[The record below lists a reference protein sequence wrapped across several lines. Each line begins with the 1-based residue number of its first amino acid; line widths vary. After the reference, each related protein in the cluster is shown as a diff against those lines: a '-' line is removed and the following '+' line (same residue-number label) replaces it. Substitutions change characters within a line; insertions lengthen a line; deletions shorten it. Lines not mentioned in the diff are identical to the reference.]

1 MSFFF
6 FFYFLNLYNSFIL
19 KNYVNNRI
27 NKIYMGCDYYIDKNL
42 YIYDKS
48 DTVLSYI
55 NLEKQKCYFWDMMMM
70 MMMIVTIKII
80 IIIKCKKIYHS
91 ISIKTKNETNYNI

>member
-55 NLEKQKCYFWDMMMM
+55 NLEKQKCYFWEYDDDDDDDSDDKNNNNNQMQ
-70 MMMIVTIKII
+70 KN
-80 IIIKCKKIYHS
+80 
-91 ISIKTKNETNYNI
+91 ISFNLN